1 MVVAGLG
8 IGGCTATGSHPTG
21 FSTARPPATRP
32 APTRAATLTSFRSC
46 ADALAGLRAAT
57 EKYGGSYGVPQ
68 KFPVNGAPVALPAAG
83 AASAAASG
91 ASASP
96 GAAPAYSGTNV
107 ATPGVDEPDMVK
119 TDGRRI
125 VTLEG
130 GVLTVV
136 DTATRHV
143 TGRLQLPVSGS
154 GVYPGAYGG
163 ASAGGPPVGIASAP
177 AVINSGSLLL
187 SGDHALVLEDGYPTG
202 IQPAADSSRTLLY
215 LVDLTGQPTIIST
228 YSISGSMLDARQV
241 GSVVRVVTQTQPRI
255 LYPPTKAR
263 IASAPVSAWL
273 PQYSSTGGGATFTGE
288 VPCTSV
294 SRPEVISG
302 TSLLSV
308 ETFDL
313 SSTMLGTGDPV
324 SIEAD
329 GDTVYGTADSLYIAS
344 GNQWAWNGG
353 GAGAAGTAGGA
364 ASGVSGIR
372 QETQIYRFALQGSA
386 PPRFLAS
393 GTVPGYLVDQYALS
407 EWNGYLRV
415 ATTTGLSWAIA
426 DGTPSRAAASA
437 PASSGVYVL
446 STSGSM
452 MEVVGKLTGLGSSER
467 IYSVRYEG
475 PVGYVVTFRQTDP
488 LYTVDLSDPAH
499 PRLVGQLALTGYSA
513 YLHPASA
520 TELIGIGQAADSVGH
535 IEGLQVSLFDV
546 SNPAAPSRLAT
557 YALAGARSAAE
568 FDPHAF
574 LYWPA
579 SGLIVVPLD
588 NSGDLVLR
596 INGSGFTKV
605 GLLTQPS
612 AGYATM
618 ERSLVI
624 GQTLWTLSTTDLMA
638 SDLTT
643 LYEEA
648 LIPE

>member
-1 MVVAGLG
+1 MVAVGLG
-8 IGGCTATGSHPTG
+8 IGGCTATGSHP
-21 FSTARPPATRP
+21 AALPPVP
-32 APTRAATLTSFRSC
+32 AQAATLTSFRSC
-46 ADALAGLRAAT
+46 ADALAELRTAT
-57 EKYGGSYGVPQ
+57 EKYGASYGASP
-68 KFPVNGAPVALPAAG
+68 KFAANGSAPLAQSAAG
-83 AASAAASG
+83 SAAAAAPAA
-91 ASASP
+91 ASDGSAAS

-107 ATPGVDEPDMVK
+107 ATPGVDEPDMIK

-136 DTATRHV
+136 DAATRHV
-143 TGRLQLPVSGS
+143 TGRLRLPASGS
-154 GVYPGAYGG
+154 GLYPGGYGG
-163 ASAGGPPVGIASAP
+163 APGAGPAVGIAAP
-177 AVINSGSLLL
+177 ADINSGSLLL
-187 SGDHALVLEDGYPTG
+187 SGDHALVLEDGYPAGVQPDTG
-202 IQPAADSSRTLLY
+202 FSPTLLY
-215 LVDLTGQPTIIST
+215 LVDLTGEPAIIST
-228 YSISGSMLDARQV
+228 YSIGGNMLDARQV
-241 GSVVRVVTQTQPRI
+241 GSVVRVVTQAQPRI
-255 LYPPTKAR
+255 PYPLTMAR
-263 IASAPVSAWL
+263 IASTPVSAWL
-273 PQYSSTGGGATFTGE
+273 PQYSSTGGGATVTGE
-288 VPCTSV
+288 LPCTSV
-294 SRPEVISG
+294 SRPDVFSG

-313 SSTMLGTGDPV
+313 SSTVLGSGDPV
-324 SIEAD
+324 GIEAD

-353 GAGAAGTAGGA
+353 SAGAARTEGGA
-364 ASGVSGIR
+364 ASGIR
-372 QETQIYRFALQGSA
+372 PESQIYRFALQGSA
-386 PPRFLAS
+386 PPRFVGS

-426 DGTPSRAAASA
+426 DGVPSGAAASA

-446 STSGSM
+446 STGGPM
-452 MEVVGKLTGLGSSER
+452 MRVVGKLTGLGSSER

-488 LYTVDLSDPAH
+488 LYTVDLSDPVH

-513 YLHPASA
+513 YLHPASP

-535 IEGLQVSLFDV
+535 VEGLQVSLFDV
-546 SNPAAPSRLAT
+546 SDPAAPSRLAT
-557 YALAGARSAAE
+557 YALAGASSAAE

-579 SGLIVVPLD
+579 SGLVVVPLD
-588 NSGDLVLR
+588 NSGCLALR

-605 GLLTQPS
+605 GLLTQPGS
-612 AGYATM
+612 PYATM

-624 GQTLWTLSTTDLMA
+624 GQTLWTLSTTGLMA

-643 LYEEA
+643 LHEQA
-648 LIPE
+648 LIPQ

>member
-1 MVVAGLG
+1 
-8 IGGCTATGSHPTG
+8 
-21 FSTARPPATRP
+21 
-32 APTRAATLTSFRSC
+32 
-46 ADALAGLRAAT
+46 
-57 EKYGGSYGVPQ
+57 
-68 KFPVNGAPVALPAAG
+68 
-83 AASAAASG
+83 
-91 ASASP
+91 
-96 GAAPAYSGTNV
+96 
-107 ATPGVDEPDMVK
+107 MVK

-136 DTATRHV
+136 DAATRQV

-154 GVYPGAYGG
+154 GGYPGVYGG
-163 ASAGGPPVGIASAP
+163 PSAGGPPVGVASAP

-187 SGDHALVLEDGYPTG
+187 SGDHALVLEGGYPTG
-202 IQPAADSSRTLLY
+202 SQPAADSPQALLY
-215 LVDLTGQPTIIST
+215 LVELTGQPTIIST
-228 YSISGSMLDARQV
+228 YSISGSLLDARQV
-241 GSVVRVVTQTQPRI
+241 GSVVRVVTQSQPRI
-255 LYPPTKAR
+255 PYPLTKAQ
-263 IASAPVSAWL
+263 IASTPVSAWL

-294 SRPEVISG
+294 GFPEAFSG
-302 TSLLSV
+302 TNLLSV

-313 SSTMLGTGDPV
+313 SSTVLGTGNPV
-324 SIEAD
+324 GIEAD

-344 GNQWAWNGG
+344 GNRWAWNEY
-353 GAGAAGTAGGA
+353 GAGVAGTAGGT
-364 ASGVSGIR
+364 ASGVPGIR

-386 PPRFLAS
+386 PPRFVAS
-393 GTVPGYLVDQYALS
+393 GAVPGYLVDQYALS

-426 DGTPSRAAASA
+426 DGAPSGAAASA

-446 STSGSM
+446 STSGPM
-452 MEVVGKLTGLGSSER
+452 MQVVGELTGLGSSER

-475 PVGYVVTFRQTDP
+475 PVGYVVTFRQMDP

-499 PRLVGQLALTGYSA
+499 LRLVGQLALTGYSA

-535 IEGLQVSLFDV
+535 IKGLQVSLFDV
-546 SNPAAPSRLAT
+546 SDPAAPSRLAT
-557 YALAGARSAAE
+557 YALAGVRSAVE

-579 SGLIVVPLD
+579 SGLVVVPLG

-605 GLLTQPS
+605 GLLTQPG

-624 GQTLWTLSTTDLMA
+624 GQTLWTLSTTGLMA

-643 LYEEA
+643 LHQEA